1 MSSAYATS
9 ARICPV
15 RSLPEGLARPHA
27 YVALKAGHTP
37 SPELSAELETFV
49 RSRGGGYE
57 TPAWIDFVD
66 ELPKTATGK
75 VQRVR
80 LRNLMD
86 EATLCQN
93 VKEVGFIAAH
103 RLPSVRRLV

>member
-1 MSSAYATS
+1 M
-9 ARICPV
+9 

-49 RSRGGGYE
+49 RSRGGGYKA
-57 TPAWIDFVD
+57 PAWIDFVD

-75 VQRVR
+75 VQRFR
-80 LRNLMD
+80 LR
-86 EATLCQN
+86 ARTSAGTRP
-93 VKEVGFIAAH
+93 VAGASP
-103 RLPSVRRLV
+103 RGGGG